1 MKQFLLLFIIFTFC
15 LAPQSHAQTIPGKLL
30 VVGGGA
36 EVSNNWSD
44 EPYSWAIDQSTYKRV
59 AIIGATTGPS
69 EWLPIYFMN
78 LGAVYARNFV
88 ITNTA
93 TANLQATYDSLV
105 TYDVIFFRGGNQ
117 WNYYNRYRNT
127 LTQQA
132 VEEVFMNGG
141 VIGGTSAGLH
151 ILSEIVF
158 TAQNGTV
165 YPEEALEN
173 PFNQY
178 MTLADDFLGFMPSV
192 VFDSHVVERARFGRI
207 LGFLGNWKI
216 ANDVDILGV
225 GVDDKTALC
234 IDSELNGYIFG
245 TGAVSIYKAGA
256 DNEYS
261 NEFTKL
267 LASNIEVMQLLH
279 GCHVNLNTL
288 TYSGLP
294 NMVAPPI
301 HGEVLQQKLW
311 LSATDALNRNQQMLQ
326 QIAGGQSQ
334 GDTILI
340 VTASAST
347 ANQFANYLAQHG
359 APSLVMQATTA
370 NGESNTW
377 NTRIQNASAVLFVA
391 NTYNGLMSY
400 VNETTNGI
408 LLHGLLSNG
417 QLDAAFVGG
426 NSRFAAKTVVINY
439 DQQYAS
445 YDGLLETGPG
455 LALLANSVVMPNTF
469 SESID
474 NENAAAGVPYVMVN
488 DTLRYGIWL
497 HDDSFVRYSP
507 NGNAI
512 DVVSFGNFPLIFVEN
527 TGTVGGL
534 STQSAVGSGR
544 PRHVAGFGIFNFSL
558 MDESTPKQIN
568 MVSRLD
574 KTRAMAQWN
583 IVPNPASNQFRIS
596 GLEDGVYT
604 LSLIDLLGRTVF
616 SKQILAQDLV
626 AMDGIPAGLYIVSL
640 VDQNG
645 RISGTKKLILK

>member
-279 GCHVNLNTL
+279 GCHVNFNTL

-294 NMVAPPI
+294 NMVVPPM

-326 QIAGGQSQ
+326 QIAGGQNQ